1 MTGTGRSPLPHGD
14 PPAEGYAVPR
24 HVQTRQDLIAADR
37 IDTLCSSTE
46 GARSY
51 GQGVG
56 GICDDRAEEPR
67 PSRRYWRRRQL
78 LDNSDTGQI
87 ELGTP
92 VCTNTH
98 SADIFAGEECAG
110 QHKCSARFMVLRPR
124 GGANSED
131 EGHGEDPLGQCAGSV
146 QRGLD
151 GLRSTGAPFLTN
163 SEQGQYDRPQE
174 PSSEV
179 QVVPIVIVE
188 ESDASAICLSDS
200 DDLGDSQPLDI
211 NLDDQ
216 DFQLQGAPQ
225 SSVSLD
231 KRPRDFDGCEPR
243 HSRPFSLSG

>member
-1 MTGTGRSPLPHGD
+1 MVATLQGFGEAATAQNVKLLCTGTGRSPLPHGD

-78 LDNSDTGQI
+78 LDSSDTRQI

-98 SADIFAGEECAG
+98 SADILSGEEC
-110 QHKCSARFMVLRPR
+110 
-124 GGANSED
+124 D
-131 EGHGEDPLGQCAGSV
+131 SV
-146 QRGLD
+146 QFTHLLAR
-151 GLRSTGAPFLTN
+151 
-163 SEQGQYDRPQE
+163 
-174 PSSEV
+174 
-179 QVVPIVIVE
+179 VPRRCMHYK
-188 ESDASAICLSDS
+188 ARKM
-200 DDLGDSQPLDI
+200 G
-211 NLDDQ
+211 
-216 DFQLQGAPQ
+216 
-225 SSVSLD
+225 
-231 KRPRDFDGCEPR
+231 
-243 HSRPFSLSG
+243 